1 MLVLGDLA
9 CPNSKCADLLI
20 ADMRKYDLFKN
31 KIILCNLEGMIIDE
45 EPYSDEKLF
54 NHSKVLDAFEN
65 GKTVFSIANNHTYDY
80 PRQIERTE
88 KLLNQKGIYCN
99 GLNYGNIVPTIVREE
114 NSTYAIFTH
123 CWRVYTETNPNN
135 ENNQKIIDCS
145 YEQFFDIIT
154 DFIDKNSDMKVI
166 CYFHWNYDMETLP
179 FPAYRKLSHQLID
192 AGVFAVIGNHSHVPQ
207 GGELYKGHVIVFGLG
222 NFYIPSGYFFNGKL
236 SYPEQSKKM
245 MVLELYEDSS
255 EVLCHWFLTDD
266 EKQCLQ
272 LIKTERFVDGE
283 MITKYSPFRKMGEKE
298 YLKFFKKNRVKRKLV
313 PVFKEFKGVS
323 YSIKEFVA
331 IYRIKIIKRIKH

>member
-20 ADMRKYDLFKN
+20 ADMQKYDLFKN
-31 KIILCNLEGMIIDE
+31 QIILCNLEGMIKDD

-54 NHSKVLDAFEN
+54 NHSKVLDAFES

-80 PRQIERTE
+80 PGQIESTE
-88 KLLNQKGIYCN
+88 KLLKQKGIYYN
-99 GLNYGNIVPTIVREE
+99 GVNHGSIVPTIVREG

-145 YEQFFDIIT
+145 YEQFFNTIT
-154 DFIDKNSDMKVI
+154 DFIEKNSDMKVI

-179 FPAYRKLSHQLID
+179 FPAYRKLAHQLID

-245 MVLELYEDSS
+245 IVLELCEDSS
-255 EVLCHWFLTDD
+255 KVLCHWFLTD
-266 EKQCLQ
+266 EKECLQ
-272 LIKTERFVDGE
+272 LIKTERFADGE
-283 MITKYSPFRKMGEKE
+283 MITKYSPFRKMDEKE
-298 YLKFFKKNRVKRKLV
+298 YLGFFKKNRVKRKLV
-313 PVFKEFKGVS
+313 PIFKDFQGIS
-323 YSIKEFVA
+323 YSIKEFAA
-331 IYRIKIIKRIKH
+331 IYRIKVIKRIKH